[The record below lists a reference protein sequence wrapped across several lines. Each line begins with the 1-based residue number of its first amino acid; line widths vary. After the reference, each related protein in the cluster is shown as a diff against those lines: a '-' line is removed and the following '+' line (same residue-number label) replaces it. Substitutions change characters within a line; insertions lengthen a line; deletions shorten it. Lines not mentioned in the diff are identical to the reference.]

1 MKRIL
6 SLFLSFVLLISI
18 TSALNLT
25 AYADET
31 SGVWGDNA
39 TWQYDISTKTLSING
54 TGIVGDW
61 REDYGPWSDFNKD
74 IETVIIGEGI
84 TNFNTC
90 YFSDCNS
97 LKNLYIPVSIN
108 SISERYYNNMSLI
121 SVDNLYYSGTIDEW
135 VKVKFPVFEEDDA
148 ITSHPHPELFF
159 KHLYINGEKATNIEI
174 NTNINRYAFCG
185 CEDIENITIGNQVE
199 NISDEAFINC
209 SNMKKAIYKGNLKNA
224 ISINF
229 FHALMWCNE
238 LYIEGNSCN
247 YKNKVV
253 LDDSVTEIPSYC
265 FSSGAE
271 YVIIP
276 KSVKYIGYSALPAE
290 KYYQGTES
298 DWSQINFGWYYDEGY
313 SDCSN
318 NGANLYINNAPLS
331 TAKITNVERI
341 NAGAFKGCKSII
353 SVTTD
358 LSLKEVGEEAFANCA
373 NLTTITIPSNV
384 KLYTESGYQN
394 SLYQN
399 SFPSSS
405 IKVINILPG
414 STEISNSF
422 STLVRSSSVT
432 EMEIPNSITYIP
444 DSAFKDMT
452 SLTSITIPKSVTRIE
467 YNAFSGCT
475 NLTIE
480 GYKNSYA
487 ENYATMLGIPFEA
500 LDGGSEEHT
509 HNYSTKTT
517 ATTTSENGSIV
528 VSCDICGD
536 ELYKQIIYRP
546 TKYKL
551 SATSY
556 TYDGKAKKPSVT
568 VTDSNGDVISANNY
582 TVTYSNNKSVG
593 KATVKITFKGNYSGT
608 VNKTFTINPKPTKI
622 TSLKAKS
629 KGFKLKW
636 SKVTAQADGYQIQ
649 YSTSRNFKSV
659 KTVTVKGHKN
669 ITKTI
674 SKLKGKKKY
683 YVRVRSYKKVGNVNY
698 YSTWCKAKVVKT
710 NK

>member
-1 MKRIL
+1 M
-6 SLFLSFVLLISI
+6 LLTI
-18 TSALNLT
+18 TAGLNLT
-25 AYADET
+25 AFADTPT
-31 SGVWGDNA
+31 SGQCGENA
-39 TWQYDISTKTLSING
+39 YYSYDSTTKVLTISGSGELSGAKKIYYVDDPYEYYWISLFINFDFEKVVFEG
-54 TGIVGDW
+54 NITSVGYKSFYNCKSLVEAIIPDTVTSIESEAFRECTSLKKINLPTGI
-61 REDYGPWSDFNKD
+61 K
-74 IETVIIGEGI
+74 
-84 TNFNTC
+84 
-90 YFSDCNS
+90 
-97 LKNLYIPVSIN
+97 
-108 SISERYYNNMSLI
+108 
-121 SVDNLYYSGTIDEW
+121 
-135 VKVKFPVFEEDDA
+135 
-148 ITSHPHPELFF
+148 
-159 KHLYINGEKATNIEI
+159 
-174 NTNINRYAFCG
+174 
-185 CEDIENITIGNQVE
+185 TIG
-199 NISDEAFINC
+199 
-209 SNMKKAIYKGNLKNA
+209 SNVFDSCCNLE
-224 ISINF
+224 S
-229 FHALMWCNE
+229 
-238 LYIEGNSCN
+238 
-247 YKNKVV
+247 
-253 LDDSVTEIPSYC
+253 LD
-265 FSSGAE
+265 
-271 YVIIP
+271 IP
-276 KSVKYIGYSALPAE
+276 KSVSSIGYNATPTS
-290 KYYQGTES
+290 YYASSSDDVILKDLTIIKNYKGSES
-298 DWSQINFGWYYDEGY
+298 EWASISFGSNDYGDYSQ
-313 SDCSN
+313 
-318 NGANLYINNAPLS
+318 NGANLYINNAPLKDVNIS
-331 TAKITNVERI
+331 NLDKINS
-341 NAGAFKGCKSII
+341 GAFKGCKSII

-475 NLTIE
+475 NLTIK

-683 YVRVRSYKKVGNVNY
+683 YVRVRCYKKVGNVNY